1 MRKRYVGL
9 AVIAVIVAL
18 GAVAAM
24 DSGCSGFPGKS
35 EWELE
40 VWIGEEEHLENG
52 TVVLRGEVSTSG
64 HVTGTTVEG
73 VRVVFADG
81 ESDASE
87 SVHVGTLKEYTQ
99 QNLTVRLA
107 FVPDVVRIETTDIR
121 TGDDTKYWIKGLKR
135 DGAGQYEQ
143 FVQTERTC

>member
-9 AVIAVIVAL
+9 ALLAVIVAL

-24 DSGCSGFPGKS
+24 DSDCSGFPGKS

-40 VWIGEEEHLENG
+40 VWIGEEEQLENG

-64 HVTGTTVEG
+64 HVTGATVEG
-73 VRVVFADG
+73 VRVVFTDD

-87 SVHVGTLKEYTQ
+87 SIHVGTLSGYTQ
-99 QNLTVRLA
+99 RNLTARLSFA
-107 FVPDVVRIETTDIR
+107 PDVVRIETTGIQ

-135 DGAGQYEQ
+135 VGDGQYEQ